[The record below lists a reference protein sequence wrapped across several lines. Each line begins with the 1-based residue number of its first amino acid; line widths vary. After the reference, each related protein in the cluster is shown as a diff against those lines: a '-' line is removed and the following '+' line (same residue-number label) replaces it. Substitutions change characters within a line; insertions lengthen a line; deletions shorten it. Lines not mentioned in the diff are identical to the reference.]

1 MNSLAVCQS
10 IAERNQY
17 ESSPLFVWLTMWKR
31 GELIVGIAA
40 GKQGVLDN
48 HAIHL
53 ALDFRDRLHSTCG
66 AIVVALI

>member
-17 ESSPLFVWLTMWKR
+17 DSSPLFVWLTMWKR
-31 GELIVGIAA
+31 GELIVVIAA

-53 ALDFRDRLHSTCG
+53 ALDFRNRLHSNCG